1 MTHPLL
7 TKLKIAC
14 KRILGRCVYNWVY
27 FKKQTQKI
35 LDMPKDELFSKKTRN
50 NLITFTAK
58 RWRACSLILICL
70 LGSYY
75 GIGALVSSR
84 IDNRLNLEVKTI
96 NPQTHV
102 LSATAFVLK
111 KQIDNTPW
119 TPALPAIFP
128 AAVLDNLPNFQLG
141 TKDAIS
147 YFLKHYTRLSPNS
160 HLQQAKELLDYPA
173 DIWLFSQTKNDTFAP
188 GSAKQYRKAISEI
201 ETYLTKEPLAPEALT
216 PALDELLKLI
226 DALLEKQISK
236 INTYTREHS
245 SEFLDFKA
253 DDLFYKTQGIAYA
266 AHYILTGISKD
277 YQNQIVAAEQYEN
290 ITSALKSLAD
300 AVKLNPLFIKS
311 SSAND
316 SHGANHLIYLA
327 YYLSQARVYLKDIY
341 HAVKNTKGEVAQ

>member
-27 FKKQTQKI
+27 IKKQIQKI
-35 LDMPKDELFSKKTRN
+35 LNMPKDELFSKKTRN
-50 NLITFTAK
+50 NLITFTLK
-58 RWRACSLILICL
+58 RWKSFLLIFVCI
-70 LGSYY
+70 LGAYY
-75 GIGALVSSR
+75 GIGAFVSSH
-84 IDNRLNLEVKTI
+84 IDNRLNLEVK
-96 NPQTHV
+96 NLKPQTQV
-102 LSATAFVLK
+102 ISAVEFVLK

-119 TPALPAIFP
+119 TPALPAVFP

-147 YFLKHYTRLSPNS
+147 YFLKHYTHLTPDP

-188 GSAKQYRKAISEI
+188 GSAKQYRKAITAI
-201 ETYLTKEPLAPEALT
+201 ETYIKNISPEQNIAAPT
-216 PALDELLKLI
+216 LDELLKLI
-226 DALLEKQISK
+226 DTLLDKQISK
-236 INTYTREHS
+236 INNYTREHP

-266 AHYILTGISKD
+266 THYILTGISKD
-277 YQNQIVAAEQYEN
+277 YQNQIVETEQYEN

-327 YYLSQARVYLKDIY
+327 YHLSQARIYLKDIY
-341 HAVKNTKGEVAQ
+341 YATELKKRETAQ